1 MNITIYKSKLL
12 FEFSIICQDL
22 YIDEHI
28 ALENENVRNQLAIK
42 EPLKDKIKS
51 LRKILEEEF

>member
-1 MNITIYKSKLL
+1 MNNKTKKLL

-42 EPLKDKIKS
+42 EPLEDKIKS

>member
-1 MNITIYKSKLL
+1 MNNKTKKLL

-42 EPLKDKIKS
+42 EPLEDNIKS

>member
-1 MNITIYKSKLL
+1 MNNKTKKLL

-42 EPLKDKIKS
+42 ESLEDKIKS

>member
-1 MNITIYKSKLL
+1 MNNKTKKLL

-22 YIDEHI
+22 YIDEHV

-42 EPLKDKIKS
+42 ESLEDKIKS

>member
-1 MNITIYKSKLL
+1 MNNKTKKLL

-42 EPLKDKIKS
+42 ESLEDKIKS
-51 LRKILEEEF
+51 LRKILEKEF